1 MQNVYVVISTLVL
14 LEKNAVPFRL
24 VSATQS
30 NRKRISLESKLLYD
44 KLEASEAK
52 HLKRWWFKKKLSSEI
67 ANSLRIIFKEAAFQ
81 APTYNR
87 WR

>member
-44 KLEASEAK
+44 KLEALEAK
-52 HLKRWWFKKKLSSEI
+52 HLKR
-67 ANSLRIIFKEAAFQ
+67 
-81 APTYNR
+81 
-87 WR
+87 

>member
-52 HLKRWWFKKKLSSEI
+52 HLKRWFKKKLSSEI

-81 APTYNR
+81 ALTYNR